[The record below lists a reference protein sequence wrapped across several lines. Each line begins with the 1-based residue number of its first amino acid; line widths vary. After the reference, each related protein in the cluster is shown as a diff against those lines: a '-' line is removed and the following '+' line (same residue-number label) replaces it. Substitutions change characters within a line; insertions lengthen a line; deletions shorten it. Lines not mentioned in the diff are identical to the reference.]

1 MSWYNEAVFYHIY
14 PLGLTGAPKQNEYGE
29 PVHRLNTLLPW
40 IDHIKEIG
48 CTALY
53 IGPLFESVGHG
64 YETTDYRK
72 LDSRLGD
79 NEDLKNFVATCHEKG
94 IKVIFDGVFNHT
106 GRDFFAFKDIQE
118 KRQNSPY
125 VNWYCNVNFSGNT
138 EYNDGFSYENW
149 GGYNLLVKLNQRN
162 PDVQNYICDVTR
174 FWVSEFDVDGIRLD
188 AADVLDFDFM
198 KQLRRTAE
206 EVKPDFWLMGEVI
219 HGDYSRWVNGSTL
232 HSVTNYAL
240 HKALYSGHN
249 DHNYFEIAH
258 TVKYLQ
264 NMGDLDLYNF
274 VDNHDVE
281 RIYTKLSN
289 KAHFAPVHVLLYT
302 LPGVPSIYYGSEFG
316 IEGRK
321 ERTSDDSLRP
331 ALNLADYADAVEKN
345 PCTALIA
352 ALGKVRQNTPALNYG
367 SYAELM
373 LTNRQYAFARD
384 LDGVRVIVTV
394 NNDDNAASMDLAA
407 GNAAEYV
414 GTLTGE
420 KVSVENGRIHVTVA
434 GNSGN
439 IWVPAGDM
447 PEYKPVEMNAKTPE
461 TTNTTVKADN
471 ADQTKEEAAA
481 TVAEQNT
488 TPISQALKNAAN
500 TDSIKETVATTVG
513 NSDCTAN
520 ASEKAAD
527 GTTSNTTTA
536 SEPASEP
543 ASEKSQITVD
553 WSKSPEDMTVE
564 ELQAGILAK
573 MANNGPVTDQMKK
586 TVYDNIWHDSLVN
599 WLKSFR

>member
-1 MSWYNEAVFYHIY
+1 MSWYNEAIFYHIY
-14 PLGLTGAPKQNEYGE
+14 PLGLTGAPKTNDYSA
-29 PVHRLNTLLPW
+29 PVSRLNTLLPW

-64 YETTDYRK
+64 YETTDYKK
-72 LDSRLGD
+72 LDSRLGT
-79 NEDLKNFVATCHEKG
+79 NEDLKNFVAACHEKG

-106 GRDFFAFKDIQE
+106 GRDFFAFKDIQ
-118 KRQNSPY
+118 QNREHSRY
-125 VNWYCNVNFSGNT
+125 LNWYCNVNFGGNN

-162 PDVQNYICDVTR
+162 PEVQNYICDVIR

-198 KQLRRTAE
+198 RALRRTAA
-206 EVKPDFWLMGEVI
+206 EVKEDFWLMGEVI
-219 HGDYSRWVNGSTL
+219 HGDYSRWVNGETL

-264 NMGDLDLYNF
+264 NMGNLDLYNF

-316 IEGRK
+316 IEGKK
-321 ERTSDDSLRP
+321 EKFSDDSLRP
-331 ALNLADYADAVEKN
+331 ALNIEDYADAVQKN

-352 ALGKVRQNTPALNYG
+352 ALGKVRQNTPALSYG
-367 SYAELM
+367 SYTELQ
-373 LTNRQYAFARD
+373 LTNRQFAFARD
-384 LDGVRVIVTV
+384 LDGIRVIVTV
-394 NNDDNAASMDLAA
+394 NNDDNAAGMSLPA
-407 GNAAEYV
+407 GNCAEYI
-414 GTLTGE
+414 GTLTGQ
-420 KVSVENGRIHVTVA
+420 KVSVQGGRINVTVA
-434 GNSGN
+434 ANSGE

-447 PEYKPVEMNAKTPE
+447 PEYTPVKVEVTDTEAAKTEEKP
-461 TTNTTVKADN
+461 
-471 ADQTKEEAAA
+471 EEAAF
-481 TVAEQNT
+481 TQPETPVHDKTLAEAET
-488 TPISQALKNAAN
+488 AAAKAEDVQPEKSVEN
-500 TDSIKETVATTVG
+500 NI
-513 NSDCTAN
+513 
-520 ASEKAAD
+520 SEK
-527 GTTSNTTTA
+527 TPV
-536 SEPASEP
+536 SEEP
-543 ASEKSQITVD
+543 SKTVTVD
-553 WSKSPEDMTVE
+553 PDKAPEDMTVE
-564 ELQAGILAK
+564 ELQQAILAK